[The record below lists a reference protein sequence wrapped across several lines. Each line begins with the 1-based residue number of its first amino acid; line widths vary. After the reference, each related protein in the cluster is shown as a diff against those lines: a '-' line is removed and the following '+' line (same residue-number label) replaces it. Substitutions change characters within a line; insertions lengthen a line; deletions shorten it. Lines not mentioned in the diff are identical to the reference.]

1 MRPHCKYEVVLLRY
15 RPDMDKTLQT
25 ICGML
30 QSPDGMR
37 RCAAAMVIAELR
49 PKQDVV
55 VKALGETLRDAN
67 QLLTRYVLEAFEV
80 LDSRAVVPYV
90 LPLLEA
96 PEIETK
102 LRAAA
107 IIARTGGDNVAS
119 LRDQFAKANPQQKRV
134 LVDILARMHNRDAM
148 QLILDAM
155 FDPDFELVKEACQA
169 VRRHIVDATPKSKVA
184 LHKQVAKFM
193 TSTRVKKNDR
203 VLTSCLLLIGY
214 VGAPDARKIL
224 LKYSTSRNLGFIRR
238 NALIGLKGLP
248 YTGAAVNQV
257 AREMLKYLGES
268 DYANIVQN
276 ALDIIEK
283 LPLGKSYDSQW
294 RKLLK
299 SKHPSVRAFATRKL
313 ASNDTAASNR
323 LMMTLLAHP
332 DTQVSEIAAGAL
344 ARHKGATKLLLGA
357 LARERKSEPAWRLA
371 KILKPHSPSVDKK
384 TLKKFA
390 ALAAK
395 ALQGGDQRYETL
407 LYFLRNIDPKI
418 ADGVYREV
426 GLKYKKARKWAKA
439 VDCLKQVARS
449 EGSDAELRYELS
461 VCNLKQSAKD
471 LTPHLRADDHALRG
485 LQVLLQDKGF
495 KLFDRLKKEKALEA
509 ADLSYVG
516 FHFSEGTG
524 EEQKFG
530 RKILEYVAKRWPKS
544 KEGKAAKNKLKLPP
558 RSQSITPTPVPQPGA
573 ED

>member
-1 MRPHCKYEVVLLRY
+1 
-15 RPDMDKTLQT
+15 MDKTLQT
-25 ICGML
+25 ICNML

-49 PKQDVV
+49 PKQDGV
-55 VKALGETLRDAN
+55 VKALGASLKDAN
-67 QLLTRYVLEAFEV
+67 QLLTRYVLEAFEA

-96 PEIETK
+96 PETETK

-107 IIARTGGDNVAS
+107 IIARTGGENVAS

-134 LVDILARMHNRDAM
+134 LVDILARIHNRDAM
-148 QLILDAM
+148 QLILDAL

-169 VRRHIVDATPKSKVA
+169 VRRHIVDATPKNQVA
-184 LHKQVAKFM
+184 LHRQVATFM
-193 TSTRVKKNDR
+193 TSSRAKKNDR

-214 VGAPDARKIL
+214 IGAPDARKVL
-224 LKYSTSRNLGFIRR
+224 LKYTTSRNLGYIRR
-238 NALIGLKGLP
+238 NALIGLKGLQ
-248 YTGAAVNQV
+248 YAGAAVNQI
-257 AREMLKYLGES
+257 ARQMLKYLGEP
-268 DYANIVQN
+268 DYQNIVQN

-283 LPLGKSYDSQW
+283 LPLGKSYDTQW

-299 SKHPSVRAFATRKL
+299 SKHASVRAFATRKL
-313 ASNDTAASNR
+313 ASNDNAATNR

-344 ARHKGATKLLLGA
+344 ARHKSATKLLLAA
-357 LARERKSEPAWRLA
+357 LARERKSERAWRLA
-371 KILKPHSPSVDKK
+371 KILKPHGPSVDRK

-390 ALAAK
+390 ALAAR
-395 ALQGGDQRYETL
+395 AIQDGDQRYETL
-407 LYFLRNIDPKI
+407 LYFLRNIDSKI
-418 ADGVYREV
+418 ADNVYREV

-449 EGSDAELRYELS
+449 EASDMELRFELS
-461 VCNLKQSAKD
+461 VCNVKQSAKD
-471 LTPHLRADDHALRG
+471 LAPHLRAEDYALRG
-485 LQVLLQDKGF
+485 FQALLPDKGF

-509 ADLSYVG
+509 ADLYYIG

-530 RKILEYVAKRWPKS
+530 RKILEYVSKRWPKT

-558 RSQSITPTPVPQPGA
+558 RSQSITPTPEPHVSV
-573 ED
+573 EE